1 MGCLFGLGLH
11 LRVSCA
17 PRVQLSGTVRF
28 FESRV
33 KVSSILI
40 DICDTATVVRAHR
53 QLNHHLFTDF
63 SCNLE
68 SNNAL
73 INCQQSHG
81 SVTISC

>member
-1 MGCLFGLGLH
+1 MGCLFALGLH

-40 DICDTATVVRAHR
+40 DICDTATVVRAH
-53 QLNHHLFTDF
+53 
-63 SCNLE
+63 
-68 SNNAL
+68 
-73 INCQQSHG
+73 
-81 SVTISC
+81 